1 MRKMNSI
8 LENGPRPLIY
18 NFTLI
23 PCEKFL
29 NLSKEARILAIII
42 LKLFFA
48 NSNSIIKLYQ
58 LKLFV
63 REGAVPGSNS
73 QNLLFSIY
81 SLGMKMKMFMKNT
94 IFMEHPVPAYTVRW

>member
-1 MRKMNSI
+1 MALGLLFI
-8 LENGPRPLIY
+8 

-23 PCEKFL
+23 PCEKIL
-29 NLSKEARILAIII
+29 NLSKEARRLAIFI

-73 QNLLFSIY
+73 QNLLYSIFFGHENENVHEKHNFSGAPCTCIY
-81 SLGMKMKMFMKNT
+81 SEVVG
-94 IFMEHPVPAYTVRW
+94 PG